1 MDTMYLQKLRVQY
14 MARKGAHATIG
25 GYDLFDI
32 YLVLHAL
39 SLLNNGVN
47 RIQTPFMWITREG
60 GFDSVTSNQVDALSD
75 LLVVKRI
82 PENVTGRIVTGLTQT
97 GIFLLKEH
105 VKELSD
111 ALSSFSLTEEDIM
124 NLDSQQGAYK

>member
-14 MARKGAHATIG
+14 MARKGAHAAIG

-32 YLVLHAL
+32 YLVLHTL